1 MNGIRIISVD
11 DEYLI
16 RWTLQKHLEKAG
28 YVVFLA
34 ESGEEALRIIK
45 EEAPELAL
53 LDIRLPDMDGFDVLE
68 RALKIN
74 QSLIPIM
81 VTAQEKTEQVVRAM
95 KLGAFDY
102 IIKPFDLKKIQLS
115 IEKALEASRYKR
127 EVKHL

>member
-115 IEKALEASRYKR
+115 IE
-127 EVKHL
+127 